1 MNHCIYNAPLIWGV
15 FWYFNYSI
23 LQDSPHELTAVRK
36 KPVVRCAGVLQA
48 FEKLRQED
56 QRIRLP
62 WTIELHILPKVK
74 GLKIKRKIKMNRGR
88 KR

>member
-1 MNHCIYNAPLIWGV
+1 M
-15 FWYFNYSI
+15 
-23 LQDSPHELTAVRK
+23 
-36 KPVVRCAGVLQA
+36 LQA

-62 WTIELHILPKVK
+62 WTIELHILPKIK